1 MTSKSIE
8 SQEAIPEGF
17 LFSSRLGAI
26 CGILGPLIGFA
37 SIAIAISLSPSWF
50 NWWANALSDL
60 GHPGMLGGLNG
71 TPGFNPAA
79 PYFNGGLIFTGIV
92 TIIFCTHLLMFFYLR
107 KNIIGMIGT
116 FLFMISMT
124 FLALVGVYHEA
135 LLFSHAIAALGFFF
149 TLFICTIILAIAFIR
164 ISSTRIEGIIA
175 LIMGVIITITLFVG
189 FSNLAPW
196 TGAAIPEMIMAIAG
210 FIWIVPLCIRMYRYG
225 YEM

>member
-1 MTSKSIE
+1 MTSKSTE
-8 SQEAIPEGF
+8 SQEAFPESF

-37 SIAIAISLSPSWF
+37 SIAIAIGLSPTWF
-50 NWWANALSDL
+50 NWWINALSDL
-60 GHPGMLGGLNG
+60 GHPAMLGGLNG
-71 TPGFNPAA
+71 TPGLNPAA
-79 PYFNGGLIFTGIV
+79 PYFNGGLILTGIV

-116 FLFMISMT
+116 FLFMISMA

-135 LLFSHAIAALGFFF
+135 LLFPHAIAALGFFF
-149 TLFICTIILAIAFIR
+149 TLFICSIILGIAFVR
-164 ISSTRIEGIIA
+164 NPSTRIEGIIA

-189 FSNLAPW
+189 FSNLVPW

-210 FIWIVPLCIRMYRYG
+210 FIWIIPVCIRMYRYG

>member
-1 MTSKSIE
+1 MTQKSTE

-26 CGILGPLIGFA
+26 CGIVGPLIGFA
-37 SIAIAISLSPSWF
+37 SIAIAISLSFSWF
-50 NWWANALSDL
+50 NWWTNALSDL
-60 GHPGMLGGLNG
+60 GHPGMIGGFNG
-71 TPGFNPAA
+71 TPGVNPAA
-79 PYFNGGLIFTGIV
+79 PYFNGGLILTGIV

-107 KNIIGMIGT
+107 KNIIGIIGT

-135 LLFSHAIAALGFFF
+135 LLFPHAIAALGFFF
-149 TLFICTIILAIAFIR
+149 TLFICTIILGIAFVR
-164 ISSTRIEGIIA
+164 NPSTRIEGIIA

-210 FIWIVPLCIRMYRYG
+210 FIWVVPVCIRLYWYG

>member
-1 MTSKSIE
+1 MKSKSKE
-8 SQEAIPEGF
+8 AQEAISESF

-37 SIAIAISLSPSWF
+37 GIAIAISLSPWWF
-50 NWWANALSDL
+50 DWWTNALSDL
-60 GHPGMLGGLNG
+60 GHPDMLGGLNG
-71 TPGFNPAA
+71 TPGLNPAA
-79 PYFNGGLIFTGIV
+79 IYFNGGLILTGII
-92 TIIFCTHLLMFFYLR
+92 TIIFATHLLMLFYLR
-107 KNIIGMIGT
+107 KNNIGLIGT

-135 LLFSHAIAALGFFF
+135 LLFPHAIAALGFFS
-149 TLFICTIILAIAFIR
+149 TLLICTIILGIAFVR
-164 ISSTRIEGIIA
+164 NPSTRIEGLIA
-175 LIMGVIITITLFVG
+175 LIMGVIITITLFIG

-210 FIWIVPLCIRMYRYG
+210 FIWVLPVCIRMYRYG

>member
-1 MTSKSIE
+1 MTSKSME
-8 SQEAIPEGF
+8 AQEAIPDSF

-50 NWWANALSDL
+50 NWWTNALSDL

-71 TPGFNPAA
+71 TPGLNPAA
-79 PYFNGGLIFTGIV
+79 PYFNGGLILTGIV

-107 KNIIGMIGT
+107 RNIIGIIGT

-124 FLALVGVYHEA
+124 LLALVGVYHEA
-135 LLFSHAIAALGFFF
+135 LLLPHAIAAMGFFF
-149 TLFICTIILAIAFIR
+149 TLFICTIILGIALVR
-164 ISSTRIEGIIA
+164 IPSTRIEGIIA

-189 FSNLAPW
+189 FSDLAPW
-196 TGAAIPEMIMAIAG
+196 TGAAIPEIILAIAG
-210 FIWIVPLCIRMYRYG
+210 FIWIVPVCIRMYQRG

>member
-8 SQEAIPEGF
+8 SQEAFPENF

-26 CGILGPLIGFA
+26 CGILGPLIGFV
-37 SIAIAISLSPSWF
+37 SIAIAISLSLSWF
-50 NWWANALSDL
+50 NWWTNALSDL
-60 GHPGMLGGLNG
+60 GHPAMLGGLNG
-71 TPGFNPAA
+71 TPGLNPAA
-79 PYFNGGLIFTGIV
+79 PFFNGGLILTGIV
-92 TIIFCTHLLMFFYLR
+92 TIIFCTHLLMRFYLR

-135 LLFSHAIAALGFFF
+135 ILFPHAITALGFFF
-149 TLFICTIILAIAFIR
+149 TLFIGTIILGIAFVR
-164 ISSTRIEGIIA
+164 HPSTRIEGLIA
-175 LIMGVIITITLFVG
+175 LIMGVIISVTLLVG

-196 TGAAIPEMIMAIAG
+196 TGAAIPEIIMAIAG
-210 FIWIVPLCIRMYRYG
+210 FIWIVLVCIKMYRHG